1 MQRGDYSLHKHGG
14 ISLVV
19 HLEKRETKTTKQQK
33 LKQPKKE
40 MGGGLVMRKTPGCP
54 VTLPIPGK

>member
-14 ISLVV
+14 RSLVV

-33 LKQPKKE
+33 LKQTKK
-40 MGGGLVMRKTPGCP
+40 MGGGLVMRKTPGYP
-54 VTLPIPGK
+54 VKLPNPGK